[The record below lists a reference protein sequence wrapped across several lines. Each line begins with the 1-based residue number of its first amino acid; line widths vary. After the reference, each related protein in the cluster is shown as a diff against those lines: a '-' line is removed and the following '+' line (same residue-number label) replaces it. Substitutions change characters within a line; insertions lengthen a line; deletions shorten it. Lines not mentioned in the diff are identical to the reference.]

1 MSPAVYDV
9 KFVPPLAT
17 ANVADNPAAVPVV
30 FWFPAA
36 FTPGKL
42 MFAVPS
48 NDTPP
53 IFLAVANAV
62 VVSDRATAIF
72 AVPSNDVP
80 PIVLAVANAV
90 AVAALPVVLPDDPD
104 VLPVTLPVKF
114 PVIVPPAVIAP
125 VATAPVVVNVLE
137 PILILPKPE
146 VIEPES
152 NAPVV
157 TILDEP
163 ADGDLASN

>member
-1 MSPAVYDV
+1 MTPVPFESKIIFPFVFVASIVFVLIVKLSTDNVVNVPTLVIAVCAAPV
-9 KFVPPLAT
+9 TV
-17 ANVADNPAAVPVV
+17 AAVPDV
-30 FWFPAA
+30 FWLPAV
-36 FTPGKL
+36 FTPGKS

-48 NDTPP
+48 NDT
-53 IFLAVANAV
+53 
-62 VVSDRATAIF
+62 
-72 AVPSNDVP
+72 P

-90 AVAALPVVLPDDPD
+90 AVAALPVVLPELPD
-104 VLPVTLPVKF
+104 
-114 PVIVPPAVIAP
+114 IDGAVIAP
-125 VATAPVVVNVLE
+125 VVTAPDVVNVLE
-137 PILILPKPE
+137 PIFILPNPE

>member
-53 IFLAVANAV
+53 IFLAVAK
-62 VVSDRATAIF
+62 
-72 AVPSNDVP
+72 
-80 PIVLAVANAV
+80 AV

-146 VIEPES
+146 VIEP
-152 NAPVV
+152 VV
-157 TILDEP
+157 
-163 ADGDLASN
+163 